1 MYKVLYGLCLY
12 YSTMP
17 CTGQPFCTKFCIFS
31 KTNKKGLL
39 FMSDLYNRIHGLC
52 EELQISDAEACKA
65 VQMPR
70 STLSNLKNGH
80 AKKLGAE
87 KLNSFSL
94 FFSKSLGRRITVEY
108 LLGEAEENQTVDDLA
123 ASVPLALYDGAEEQE
138 LPDDIKNMAAAF
150 ALAIQQQK
158 KPERPIP
165 PELKEA
171 REILDELDRS
181 DKEKLNAALLM
192 LRGLLNK

>member
-1 MYKVLYGLCLY
+1 
-12 YSTMP
+12 
-17 CTGQPFCTKFCIFS
+17 
-31 KTNKKGLL
+31 
-39 FMSDLYNRIHGLC
+39 MSDLYNRIHGLC
-52 EELQISDAEACKA
+52 EELQISDAEACDA

-80 AKKLGAE
+80 AKKLCAE

-94 FFSKSLGRRITVEY
+94 FFSKSLGRRIMVEY

-123 ASVPLALYDGAEEQE
+123 ASVSLAMYDGAEDEE

-150 ALAIQQQK
+150 ALAMRQQK
-158 KPERPIP
+158 KPEQPMP

-171 REILDELDRS
+171 REILDKLDS
-181 DKEKLNAALLM
+181 DKLNAALLM

>member
-1 MYKVLYGLCLY
+1 MDFYNIYIKLCKEIGKTP
-12 YSTMP
+12 SRVAVEA
-17 CTGQPFCTKFCIFS
+17 GFS
-31 KTNKKGLL
+31 KATV
-39 FMSDLYNRIHGLC
+39 NRW
-52 EELQISDAEACKA
+52 
-65 VQMPR
+65 
-70 STLSNLKNGH
+70 KNGGGCTD
-80 AKKLGAE
+80 ANLVALSDYFTKE
-87 KLNSFSL
+87 
-94 FFSKSLGRRITVEY
+94 LGRSITVEF
-108 LLGEAEENQTVDDLA
+108 LKGDDSQTVDDLA

-171 REILDELDRS
+171 REILDKLDRD
-181 DKEKLNAALLM
+181 DKEKLNAALLV